1 MLISK
6 ALEDDINAQVGRE
19 FGASLQY
26 VSIASYFDNENLEQI
41 AAMGGGRY
49 YQVRRVE
56 DIPRIFL
63 QETVIVAGRDI
74 IEGQFTPAVAL
85 QSPAVRGLTSLPPL
99 YGYNGILHARI
110 APTMEAFRKF
120 LDTSEAC
127 ELFVLHDDSARWA
140 VYAGDSVTA
149 LGAEE
154 ALRDA
159 INGALRAEGNK
170 GLRKMTLQAFPGWE
184 VCDVWETFTTSEG
197 SCDWILR
204 PPPPSVPV
212 RIS

>member
-1 MLISK
+1 MILDP
-6 ALEDDINAQVGRE
+6 LEAFFFPENSLNPFVDEAW
-19 FGASLQY
+19 GAGCLLARARY
-26 VSIASYFDNENLEQI
+26 DRTRMPRRLFD
-41 AAMGGGRY
+41 A
-49 YQVRRVE
+49 
-56 DIPRIFL
+56 
-63 QETVIVAGRDI
+63 IVATAHPTQLCI
-74 IEGQFTPAVAL
+74 A
-85 QSPAVRGLTSLPPL
+85 L